1 MVTLSSA
8 MDDYKK
14 LTSATSKT
22 TTLPTNTTSSTSS
35 TSRGITLDSAL
46 SDLSKLTGKTY
57 TNTTDISSPM
67 PITEDANLQQKSGF
81 WRNIFQKS
89 SYFDDGWQA
98 GDVLATIWDTGK
110 SAASSV
116 AEGFLNTVEGIA
128 DFGQYTL
135 ADVVDFFG
143 ATQAAENIRENAKFN
158 STGAIFGKNTSA
170 SDNLFQPKWKENLD
184 QRSVLG
190 TSGRQ
195 IAEGVGNVGALIG
208 SSYLGGQIIGGA
220 IPGAATSGFGQATW
234 AEIGASSF
242 GSYSSAYGNTVSREL
257 NTGTSME
264 DARKAG
270 VVSGFAEAISEQFFN
285 SMAGMHTAGLGET
298 IFGKVVPKTVNESV
312 KKFFNTKAGK
322 VASAII
328 DGLEEG
334 SEEILSNIFTAIG
347 NDIAYAVDPTY
358 QANGMDTQTGNAWE
372 DLKAQFKNTETWDAF
387 WSAALTSAILS
398 GAQTMI
404 PNKQRQE
411 LIDAYAEDNNLTK
424 EEAQSRLDGQQQIEG
439 QDNQT
444 IEKTIY
450 SNVNTNMT
458 IDEINAITNVDDIND
473 LISQLQEELA
483 QDRDTRTMS
492 RSDLE
497 PIANLLKTALDRQT
511 QLIEEMKIPEQTD
524 TFKDSLDELENINE
538 NPEITPEAKL
548 AKNTEVQATADA
560 IDKETTIKI
569 ADNKKGV
576 RVRYNQVEQD
586 AISYINQVNVQRT
599 ATGQTPITIIQNP
612 TQDQLRL
619 ADALEAFGRH
629 AVFARDLPGSFVT
642 PSTDVNPNLGQVL
655 FINDKIS
662 TGLLAKSNITNKN
675 QPLVYAIGHEMF
687 HSLRQTE
694 PGVYD
699 NFVEYV
705 ANTISNEQILQFME
719 MYDPIDSQGLLEGL
733 QINGQYNLDE
743 ILKDPKKYTSQY
755 QSLLNIAEEMTANE
769 FGGMFTDVDYMTN
782 LATQNKS
789 LFERIVEAIKNF
801 FKDIDKPIYNSP
813 LTHYQISTIRQNF
826 EDIINN
832 VNNSLSTTAGLMNE
846 IQSTRSGHQTTNDVQ
861 TQETMQKTQQ
871 KTANKTQREQKP
883 KSTRQTSEQKTTWA
897 DVTKAYDI
905 ANRSD
910 EISSVTNLR
919 EVYDKYLKDGGKQ
932 GAEFETL
939 IDGLENTFKTPNS
952 TRQKEEKF
960 TQQVNLSGQVQKSTR
975 QVLKKETTQKTK
987 LPIKETPVEQPA
999 YIKSFDNNVRSD
1011 GSNAYFVFEDVVSDN
1026 TLTQEELKDLKEHAV
1041 KVAKTKEIKDDIRN
1055 WTPEIMNQEQQEIQ
1069 SLESKA
1075 IDSTKSNKTLPN
1087 LYDRAR
1093 QQYDILL
1100 ESGLD
1105 SAREKAKQYYQEYK
1119 DAGGRR
1125 KISGLEEQESSL
1137 PRKEL
1142 NINDEV
1148 KTSSMTNDAWF
1159 TNIEKM
1165 YDTYNKSTPADKQ
1178 KRRAGLITAYTNY
1191 RQKGGTQIIEELE
1204 NIITSKENT
1213 EETKENLFNT
1223 MVDAKYLPNTSS
1235 EYLEDKPKDKKVSK
1249 FFSNTVTNSPF
1260 AEDVFSI
1267 LRTNYDMKYYE
1278 ALSDEQSLENGK
1290 RNIAEKGEQAVYT
1303 LLGKD
1308 SLDKNDTATAVL
1320 LLSYYKA
1327 TKNYAL
1333 QEAIFN
1339 KFRLEATKSGQF
1351 IQSLESKA
1359 IDSTKSNKTLP
1370 NLYDRARQ
1378 QYDILLESGLDS
1390 AREKA
1395 KQYYQEYKDA
1405 GGRRKISGLEEQES
1419 SLPRKELNIN
1429 DEVKTS
1435 SMTNDAW
1442 FTNIEK
1448 MYDTYNKSTP
1458 ADKQKR
1464 RAGLITAY
1472 TNYRQKGG
1480 TQIIEELENIIT
1492 SKENTEETK
1501 ENLFNTMVDAKYLPN
1516 TSSEYLEDKP
1526 KDKKVSKF
1534 FSNTVT
1540 NSPFAED
1547 VFSIL
1552 RTNYDMKY
1560 YEALSDEQSLENG
1573 KRNIAEKG
1581 EQAVYTLLGK
1591 DSLDKNDTA
1600 TAVLLLS
1607 YYKATKN
1614 YALQEAIFNKFRL
1627 EATKSGQFI
1636 QSLKMLK
1643 YLSPEVLINSLQTE
1657 LDNFEEMMK
1666 ESRDP
1671 LLQAW
1676 IREEFN
1682 RDNLR
1687 LTEAEKLWIESMWER
1702 ANKLDPDSNEYKVVM
1717 AQVYAYVANKIPK
1730 SLTTKIKDFRRVGM
1744 LANIKTQGRNVLS
1757 NVFALPVN
1765 ILSDFFGSRLDKR
1778 LASKT
1783 GMRTQG
1789 TFRAGQFMEGTREGA
1804 REAIR
1809 DYKLGINTQSMNAYE
1824 RQTGKTFS
1832 DNNFV
1837 GRGLNKITDA
1847 TNFGLDM
1854 GDRPI
1859 ELGWESNA
1867 LANIMDLNGHE
1878 VASELDKRLAEEE
1891 ATEKVWKNK
1900 GKMAELAIGTRN
1912 TLNKIHIGN
1921 LGLGDMIL
1929 PFVLT
1934 PANLAAA
1941 TYNYSPAA
1949 VLSVAKN
1956 ALDFNNT
1963 IKNNA
1968 PFEEKVLAQKKLVDS
1983 VGRMT
1988 AGTVLYAIAY
1998 AIAKAGKITG
2008 DEDDDKDVA
2017 AMMQSM
2023 GWQKYSIKIGDTYV
2037 SYDWAEPFANPFA
2050 VMAEIQR
2057 QRENG
2062 EFKNND
2068 ELSNALQIIAQ
2079 AFKIGGTRLQDQSF
2093 LSSLQSIFS
2102 GQDSIAEGLIDFA
2115 AGLPAS
2121 FVPTALKQVADIA
2134 DGTAKMTYDK
2144 TSMANTALNKMLVK
2158 IPWAKSL
2165 LPTKQTTL
2173 GNDARKYKEIEH
2185 IGDLFMR
2192 MFNSAISPA
2201 SVSTDTSGEIGDEFF
2216 DVYNHTGDATIMP
2229 QIAIKNI
2236 SYDSDNDGET
2246 EKYQFTLEQQSQLQ
2260 KDMGKIVTDG
2270 MNDLMFNDTYNT
2282 ATYEQKATA
2291 LTSLVQYAKGK
2302 ALEQSGYVPNYQI
2315 KSGNAAQINNYT
2327 TQGLSVGEAVM
2338 YDSIINAIK
2347 ADKDAEGETVKGSQN
2362 GKKAYTIMNMPIS
2375 DNSKDVMLHLIS
2387 PNSTTP
2393 ETTDSLSNLRTEDE
2407 FISYYS
2413 LGRHDSF
2420 VNNKFSRDDIDV
2432 ATNYFNFDAVNFTQ
2446 YANELASIRSD
2457 KDANGNTVT
2466 NSKKRKIIEYL
2477 NTLPLNPIQK
2487 TYLYGLSG
2495 YSLKA
2500 YQNDLFNY
2508 INGLNISAEEK
2519 KKVWSELGFSA

>member
-35 TSRGITLDSAL
+35 TSQGITLDSAL

-57 TNTTDISSPM
+57 ANTTDISSPM
-67 PITEDANLQQKSGF
+67 PITKDANLKQKSGF

-98 GDVLATIWDTGK
+98 GDVLATVWDTGK

-358 QANGMDTQTGNAWE
+358 QVNGMDTQTGNAWE

-599 ATGQTPITIIQNP
+599 ATGQAPITIIQNP

-846 IQSTRSGHQTTNDVQ
+846 IQSTRSGHQATNDVQ
-861 TQETMQKTQQ
+861 NQETMQKTQQ
-871 KTANKTQREQKP
+871 KTANKTPREQKP

-932 GAEFETL
+932 DAEFETL

-999 YIKSFDNNVRSD
+999 YIKSFDNDVRSD

-1178 KRRAGLITAYTNY
+1178 KRRAGLITAYANY

-1290 RNIAEKGEQAVYT
+1290 RNIAENGEQAVYT

-1339 KFRLEATKSGQF
+1339 KFR
-1351 IQSLESKA
+1351 
-1359 IDSTKSNKTLP
+1359 P
-1370 NLYDRARQ
+1370 
-1378 QYDILLESGLDS
+1378 
-1390 AREKA
+1390 
-1395 KQYYQEYKDA
+1395 
-1405 GGRRKISGLEEQES
+1405 
-1419 SLPRKELNIN
+1419 
-1429 DEVKTS
+1429 
-1435 SMTNDAW
+1435 
-1442 FTNIEK
+1442 
-1448 MYDTYNKSTP
+1448 
-1458 ADKQKR
+1458 
-1464 RAGLITAY
+1464 
-1472 TNYRQKGG
+1472 
-1480 TQIIEELENIIT
+1480 
-1492 SKENTEETK
+1492 
-1501 ENLFNTMVDAKYLPN
+1501 
-1516 TSSEYLEDKP
+1516 
-1526 KDKKVSKF
+1526 
-1534 FSNTVT
+1534 
-1540 NSPFAED
+1540 
-1547 VFSIL
+1547 
-1552 RTNYDMKY
+1552 
-1560 YEALSDEQSLENG
+1560 
-1573 KRNIAEKG
+1573 
-1581 EQAVYTLLGK
+1581 
-1591 DSLDKNDTA
+1591 
-1600 TAVLLLS
+1600 
-1607 YYKATKN
+1607 
-1614 YALQEAIFNKFRL
+1614 

-1657 LDNFEEMMK
+1657 LDNFEETMK

-1682 RDNLR
+1682 RDNLK

-1744 LANIKTQGRNVLS
+1744 LANIKTQGRNALS

-1789 TFRAGQFMEGTREGA
+1789 TFRAGQFMEGAREGA

-1809 DYKLGINTQSMNAYE
+1809 DYKLGINTQNMNAYE

-1847 TNFGLDM
+1847 TTFGLDM

-1941 TYNYSPAA
+1941 TYKYSPAA

-2158 IPWAKSL
+2158 IPGAKSL

-2216 DVYNHTGDATIMP
+2216 DVYNHAGDATIMP

-2327 TQGLSVGEAVM
+2327 NQGLSVGEAVM

-2347 ADKDAEGETVKGSQN
+2347 ADKDAAGETVKGSQN

-2420 VNNKFSRDDIDV
+2420 VNNKFSRDDVDV
-2432 ATNYFNFDAVNFTQ
+2432 ATNYFNFDVVNFTQ

-2457 KDANGNTVT
+2457 KDANGNAVT

>member
-35 TSRGITLDSAL
+35 TSQGITLDSAL

-312 KKFFNTKAGK
+312 KRFFNTKAGK

-1055 WTPEIMNQEQQEIQ
+1055 WTPEIMNQEQQE
-1069 SLESKA
+1069 
-1075 IDSTKSNKTLPN
+1075 
-1087 LYDRAR
+1087 
-1093 QQYDILL
+1093 
-1100 ESGLD
+1100 
-1105 SAREKAKQYYQEYK
+1105 
-1119 DAGGRR
+1119 
-1125 KISGLEEQESSL
+1125 
-1137 PRKEL
+1137 
-1142 NINDEV
+1142 
-1148 KTSSMTNDAWF
+1148 
-1159 TNIEKM
+1159 
-1165 YDTYNKSTPADKQ
+1165 
-1178 KRRAGLITAYTNY
+1178 
-1191 RQKGGTQIIEELE
+1191 
-1204 NIITSKENT
+1204 
-1213 EETKENLFNT
+1213 
-1223 MVDAKYLPNTSS
+1223 
-1235 EYLEDKPKDKKVSK
+1235 
-1249 FFSNTVTNSPF
+1249 
-1260 AEDVFSI
+1260 
-1267 LRTNYDMKYYE
+1267 
-1278 ALSDEQSLENGK
+1278 
-1290 RNIAEKGEQAVYT
+1290 
-1303 LLGKD
+1303 
-1308 SLDKNDTATAVL
+1308 
-1320 LLSYYKA
+1320 
-1327 TKNYAL
+1327 
-1333 QEAIFN
+1333 
-1339 KFRLEATKSGQF
+1339 